1 MQITSAKPRVV
12 AVLGPTNTGKTHLAM
27 ERMLGHDSGMIGFP
41 LRLLARENYDRAVRI
56 RGAGQVA
63 LITGEEK
70 IVPPHARYF
79 LCTVESMPLERSVSF
94 LGVDE
99 IQMCADPDRG
109 HIFTDRLL
117 YARGG
122 SETMFMGAET
132 IKPMIRRLVPGT
144 EFMTRPRFSTLRFI
158 GSHKIT
164 RLPPRSAVVAFSAA
178 DVYAI
183 AELVRRHRGGAAVVL
198 GALSPRTRNAQVAMY
213 QAGEVDY
220 LVATDAIGMGLN
232 MDVDHVAFAQTRK
245 FDGRVPRDL
254 TPAEMAQIAGRAGRH
269 MNDGT
274 FGTTTDVAPFDP
286 EVIARIENHDFEV
299 LRALYWRNA
308 RLRFTSLS
316 ALRASLGQPSTE
328 PGLVRARAA
337 DDELA
342 LETLAKD
349 PAIAALATTPA
360 AVALLWHVCQVPD
373 FGKVLSDAHT
383 RLLGRIYTFLMTKD
397 GRLPED
403 WIATQVERVDRTD
416 GDIDTLAQRI
426 ANVRTWTYVSFQA
439 QWLDDASGWQERTRA
454 VEDRLSDALH
464 ERLTQ
469 RFVDRRTA
477 VLVRRMKD
485 SAEMTA
491 AVTRKGDV
499 VVEGQFVGRLAGF
512 RFAADAE
519 ETDPNA
525 RRAVTSAALRALRG
539 ETDRRVAGLEGEADA
554 AFALDPATARILWL
568 GEPVARLTAGADI
581 LAPAVEPLA
590 SDLLEGGQRERIR
603 ARLKTWLEDHVETGL
618 GALMKVR
625 RAELPGPAR
634 GLVYQVCEALGS
646 ASRHALEP
654 QIRALDA
661 ASRRTLRRLG
671 LRLGRVGVFLPAL
684 LRPAAVELRAVLWT
698 VHAGLDAPPA
708 AVPPGRVSVPMEAT
722 APAAFYRAIGYWP
735 AGPLAVRIDM
745 LERVAEQAW
754 TRLGEGPF
762 QPGPDM
768 LALAGCS
775 PEDMAALLGTLGF
788 RRRQKDGQDWFWAP
802 VRKRRPV
809 AEAEPHAAGRRRP
822 KADDS
827 PFAGLRN
834 LVQPR

>member
-1 MQITSAKPRVV
+1 MQISSAKPRVV

-27 ERMLGHDSGMIGFP
+27 ERMLGHESGMIGFP

-70 IVPPHARYF
+70 IVPPRARYF
-79 LCTVESMPLERSVSF
+79 LCTVESMPLDRSVSF

-117 YARGG
+117 HARGE

-144 EFMTRPRFSTLRFI
+144 EFMTRPRFSTLRYI
-158 GSHKIT
+158 GSQKIT
-164 RLPPRSAVVAFSAA
+164 RLPARSAIVAFSAA

-274 FGTTTDVAPFDP
+274 FGTTADVPPLDP
-286 EVIARIENHDFEV
+286 ELIARIENHDFEM
-299 LRALYWRNA
+299 LRTLYWRNA
-308 RLRFTSLS
+308 RLRFTSLA
-316 ALRASLGQPSTE
+316 ALRSSLAQPSVE

-360 AVALLWHVCQVPD
+360 AVSLLWHVCRVPD

-383 RLLGRIYTFLMTKD
+383 RLLGRIFTYLMTND

-403 WIATQVERVDRTD
+403 WIAAQVERVDRTD

-439 QWLDDASGWQERTRA
+439 QWLNDPAGWQERTRA

-485 SAEMTA
+485 AAEMTA
-491 AVTRKGDV
+491 AVTRRGDV
-499 VVEGQFVGRLAGF
+499 VVEGHFVGRLAGF
-512 RFAADAE
+512 RFATDAE

-525 RRAVTSAALRALRG
+525 RRAVTNAAMRALRG
-539 ETDRRVAGLEGEADA
+539 ETDRRVARLEGEVDG

-568 GEPVARLTAGADI
+568 DEPVARLTPGADI

-603 ARLKTWLEDHVETGL
+603 IRLKTWLEGHIEAGL
-618 GALMKVR
+618 GALMRAR
-625 RAELPGPAR
+625 RADLVGPAR
-634 GLVYQVCEALGS
+634 GVVFQVCEALGS
-646 ASRHALEP
+646 APRRDLEP
-654 QIRALDA
+654 QIQALGA
-661 ASRRTLRRLG
+661 ADRRTLRRLG
-671 LRLGRVGVFLPAL
+671 LRLGRIGVFLPAL
-684 LRPAAVELRAVLWT
+684 LRPAVLELRAVLWA
-698 VHAGLDAPPA
+698 VHAGLDAPPV
-708 AVPPGRVSVPMEAT
+708 AVPPGRVSVPMETA

-735 AGPLAVRIDM
+735 AGSLAVRIDM
-745 LERVAEQAW
+745 LERVAEEAW
-754 TRLGEGPF
+754 KRLGDGPF
-762 QPGPDM
+762 RPNPEM
-768 LALAGCS
+768 LALAGCGT
-775 PEDMAALLGTLGF
+775 EDMIAILGALGF
-788 RRRQKDGQDWFWAP
+788 RQRRKEGQDWFTAP
-802 VRKRRPV
+802 ARKRPAAQGRPR
-809 AEAEPHAAGRRRP
+809 ADGRRRTR
-822 KADDS
+822 ADDS

>member
-1 MQITSAKPRVV
+1 MQMSSARPRVV

-41 LRLLARENYDRAVRI
+41 LRLLARENYDRAVRV

-79 LCTVESMPLERSVSF
+79 LCTVESMPLDRVVSF

-117 YARGG
+117 HARGTA
-122 SETMFMGAET
+122 ETMFMGAET
-132 IKPMIRRLVPGT
+132 AKPMIRRLVPGT
-144 EFMTRPRFSTLRFI
+144 EFMTRPRFSTLRYT

-164 RLPPRSAVVAFSAA
+164 RLPARSAVVAFSAA

-220 LVATDAIGMGLN
+220 LIATDAIGMGLN

-274 FGTTTDVAPFDP
+274 FGTTTDVPPFDP
-286 EVIARIENHDFEV
+286 EVIARIETHDFEA

-308 RLRFTSLS
+308 RLRFTSLA
-316 ALRASLGQPSTE
+316 ALKASLGQSPVE

-342 LETLAKD
+342 LEMLARD
-349 PAIAALATTPA
+349 PVIAALATTPG
-360 AVALLWHVCQVPD
+360 AVALLWQVCQIPD

-383 RLLGRIYTFLMTKD
+383 RLLGRIYTHLRRD
-397 GRLPED
+397 GRLPAE
-403 WIATQVERVDRTD
+403 WIAAQVERVDRTD

-439 QWLDDASGWQERTRA
+439 QWLDDAAGWQEKTRA

-464 ERLTQ
+464 QRLIR

-499 VVEGQFVGRLAGF
+499 VVEGQFVGHLAGF
-512 RFAADAE
+512 RFAADRE

-539 ETDRRVAGLEGEADA
+539 ETDRRVARLEAEADD
-554 AFALDPATARILWL
+554 AFALDAATPRILWC
-568 GEPVARLTAGADI
+568 GEPVARLAAGAGI

-590 SDLLEGGQRERIR
+590 SDLLEAGQRERVR
-603 ARLKTWLEDHVETGL
+603 TRLKAWLDGHIEAGL
-618 GALMKVR
+618 GPLLKAGR
-625 RAELPGPAR
+625 TELPGPAR
-634 GLVYQVCEALGS
+634 GLVFQLGEALGS
-646 ASRHALEP
+646 APRRDLEP

-661 ASRRTLRRLG
+661 AGRRALRRLG
-671 LRLGRVGVFLPAL
+671 IRLGRAGVFLPAL

-708 AVPPGRVSVPMEAT
+708 SVPPGRVSVPVET
-722 APAAFYRAIGYWP
+722 AVPAAFYRAIGYWP
-735 AGPLAVRIDM
+735 AGRLAVRLDM

-754 TRLGEGPF
+754 ARLGDGPF
-762 QPGPDM
+762 RLGPDM
-768 LALAGCS
+768 LALAGCGT
-775 PEDMAALLGTLGF
+775 EDMAAILDTLGF
-788 RRRQKDGQDWFWAP
+788 RRRQQDGEERFAAP
-802 VRKRRPV
+802 ARKRPAAKSPPR
-809 AEAEPHAAGRRRP
+809 AAGRRRV

-827 PFAGLRN
+827 PFSRLRD
-834 LVQPR
+834 LVHPR